1 VTIPFR
7 TGRRG
12 VLLGVASLP
21 FLARRALAS
30 ELFVVSSGAMFEA
43 FRALGP
49 RFTQASGIAIRA
61 EGGSSMGASPTAIP
75 QRLARGEPID
85 VMLMA
90 AEALDDMMAKGL
102 AAAGTRVDIAR
113 SLIGMA
119 VRDGAPMPDIAT
131 VEALRAVLLGAGS
144 IGYSASAS
152 GVYIETEMYRRLG
165 IHDEV
170 MPKSRKILTERVAA
184 LVARGEV
191 EIGFQQV
198 SEILGVPG
206 ARFVGTIP
214 EAVQRP
220 TIFAGGLGARMQHA
234 AAGRRL
240 LAFLASR
247 DAAEVLRQTGLE
259 PLAG

>member
-1 VTIPFR
+1 MTLR

-12 VLLGVASLP
+12 FLLGAASLP
-21 FLARRALAS
+21 FLARGARAA

-43 FRALGP
+43 FQTLGP
-49 RFTQASGIAIRA
+49 IFSRMSGIALRS

-90 AEALDDMMAKGL
+90 SEAFDAMVAQGFGMAGS
-102 AAAGTRVDIAR
+102 RVDLCR

-119 VRDGAPMPDIAT
+119 VREGAPRPDIST
-131 VEALRAVLLGAGS
+131 VEKLREVLLAARS

-165 IHDEV
+165 IHDQV

-184 LVARGEV
+184 VVARGDV

-198 SEILGVPG
+198 SEILGIPG
-206 ARFVGTIP
+206 ASFVGTIP
-214 EAVQRP
+214 DAVQRP
-220 TIFAGGLGARMQHA
+220 TIFSGGLNAKTQNA
-234 AAGRRL
+234 EQGRQL

-247 DAAEVLRQTGLE
+247 DAAAELRRTGLE
-259 PLAG
+259 PLAPT